1 MADVLEMFMII
12 LFGLSWPVNCVKL
25 WRARTTRGVSALFY
39 CLVMLGYLFG
49 IISKIVKL
57 RQGIMTPVYVWFFYC
72 LNILLIFTC
81 LLIYFRNRRLER
93 QECEV

>member
-39 CLVMLGYLFG
+39 CLVMAGYLLG
-49 IISKIVKL
+49 IASKVVKL
-57 RQGIMTPVYVWFFYC
+57 RQGITTPFYVWFFYC

-93 QECEV
+93 QERGG